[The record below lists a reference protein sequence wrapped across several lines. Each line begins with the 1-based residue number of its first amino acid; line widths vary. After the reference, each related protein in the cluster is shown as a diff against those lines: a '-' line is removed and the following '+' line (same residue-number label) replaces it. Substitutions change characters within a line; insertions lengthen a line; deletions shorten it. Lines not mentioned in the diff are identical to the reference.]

1 MIHMLL
7 LKILLFGLIVISKMY
22 VIKFQSSDEANDER
36 GREILYKTNNA
47 LYNILYLG
55 ILAIIVLQLIDIIPL
70 QFLPDLLLYFALSL
84 SVLGSIFIFINRNSK
99 NY

>member
-1 MIHMLL
+1 MLL
-7 LKILLFGLIVISKMY
+7 LKILLFVLLVISKMY

-36 GREILYKTNNA
+36 GREILYKTNNV

-55 ILAIIVLQLIDIIPL
+55 IISIIVLQLIDIIPL
-70 QFLPDLLLYFALSL
+70 KFLPDLLLYFALLL
-84 SVLGSIFIFINRNSK
+84 SVLGSIFIFINRNRK

>member
-1 MIHMLL
+1 MLL
-7 LKILLFGLIVISKMY
+7 LKILLFSLIVISKMY

-55 ILAIIVLQLIDIIPL
+55 ILAIVVLQLIDIIPL

>member
-1 MIHMLL
+1 MLLL

-36 GREILYKTNNA
+36 GRAILYKTNNA

-70 QFLPDLLLYFALSL
+70 KFLPDLLLYFALSL

>member
-1 MIHMLL
+1 MLL

-84 SVLGSIFIFINRNSK
+84 SVLGSIFIFINRNGK

>member
-1 MIHMLL
+1 MLL

-99 NY
+99 KLLI